1 MRTLKRGVAALA
13 LSAISAVGVAAAV
26 PAGGSLA
33 DNGVIHGNTVGTHGS
48 VRVLADDGVIMSRD

>member
-1 MRTLKRGVAALA
+1 MRTLKRGLAALA
-13 LSAISAVGVAAAV
+13 LSAVPVVGVAATA

-33 DNGVIHGNTVGTHGS
+33 DNGEIHGNSVGTHGS